1 MEFLDI
7 FRKVSSKSNSDEVFL
22 TLIYISG
29 KILLDLH
36 AEGRDDAEHECLASV
51 KVNDIER
58 SPMGRGMN
66 VVVLDN
72 AGNYLISKNFD
83 TADPEHAISEGVR
96 MSRFLNEL
104 PHDRIVCVASGE
116 NVGTMMICHI

>member
-1 MEFLDI
+1 M
-7 FRKVSSKSNSDEVFL
+7 
-22 TLIYISG
+22 IYVSG

-36 AEGRDDAEHECLASV
+36 SEGRDDVEHECLASI

-66 VVVLDN
+66 VVVLDS

-96 MSRFLNEL
+96 MSKFLNEL
-104 PHDRIVCVASGE
+104 PDDRIVCVASGE
-116 NVGTMMICHI
+116 NVGMMMICHIWNSFLLH